1 MKGMYF
7 CTILERL
14 CPVLS
19 IQYLNNKKYISI
31 YVSWIKKKNIKER
44 LIQIF
49 LSHFDR
55 YPETVVNTMLTLIL
69 STYFSYFLFWLV
81 IQLNSVNLSTSSFW
95 TQTDLGSCNYQ
106 TMASEDFNLEKLE
119 KLFAKCKDGDLILM
133 DAYVDAYEELSK

>member
-81 IQLNSVNLSTSSFW
+81 IHIEFAKPFW
-95 TQTDLGSCNYQ
+95 TKTDLGSCNYQ

>member
-81 IQLNSVNLSTSSFW
+81 IQLNSVNLSSFW
-95 TQTDLGSCNYQ
+95 TQTDLGSYNYQ

>member
-1 MKGMYF
+1 MKGMCF

-19 IQYLNNKKYISI
+19 IQYLNNKNLKYISI

-44 LIQIF
+44 LIALRSVSGNCCQYHVDSNFLYIF
-49 LSHFDR
+49 FLL
-55 YPETVVNTMLTLIL
+55 PVLI
-69 STYFSYFLFWLV
+69 SNPIEFGKP
-81 IQLNSVNLSTSSFW
+81 FW

>member
-1 MKGMYF
+1 MKGMCF

-81 IQLNSVNLSTSSFW
+81 IQLNSVILSSFW

>member
-1 MKGMYF
+1 MKGMCFY
-7 CTILERL
+7 TILERL
-14 CPVLS
+14 WPVLS

-44 LIQIF
+44 FLTYPNIFIALRSVSGNCCQYHVDSNFICIFFLLPVLISNPIEF
-49 LSHFDR
+49 GK
-55 YPETVVNTMLTLIL
+55 P
-69 STYFSYFLFWLV
+69 
-81 IQLNSVNLSTSSFW
+81 FW
-95 TQTDLGSCNYQ
+95 TKTDLGSCNYQ

>member
-1 MKGMYF
+1 MKGMCF

-44 LIQIF
+44 LIALRSVSGNCCQYHVDSNFICIF
-49 LSHFDR
+49 FLL
-55 YPETVVNTMLTLIL
+55 PVLI
-69 STYFSYFLFWLV
+69 SNPIEFGKP
-81 IQLNSVNLSTSSFW
+81 FW
-95 TQTDLGSCNYQ
+95 TKTDLGSCNYQ

>member
-1 MKGMYF
+1 MKGMCF

-44 LIQIF
+44 LTQIF

-81 IQLNSVNLSTSSFW
+81 IQLNSVNLSSFW

>member
-1 MKGMYF
+1 MKGMCF

-81 IQLNSVNLSTSSFW
+81 IQLNSVNLSSFW
-95 TQTDLGSCNYQ
+95 TQTDFGSCNYQ